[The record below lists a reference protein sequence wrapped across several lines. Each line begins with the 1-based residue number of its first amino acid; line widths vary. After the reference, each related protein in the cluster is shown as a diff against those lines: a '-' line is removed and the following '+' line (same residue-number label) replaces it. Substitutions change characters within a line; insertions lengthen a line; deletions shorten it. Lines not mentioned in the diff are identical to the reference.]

1 MVSERILIL
10 HACNHCFILLPYI
23 LPSLAKTFCHSFTSL
38 LKILHVQ
45 ANTLGKLIFLSEHIY
60 LRHAQDGK

>member
-1 MVSERILIL
+1 M
-10 HACNHCFILLPYI
+10 LLPYI

-45 ANTLGKLIFLSEHIY
+45 ADTLGQLIFLSEHIY